1 MVIGIIK
8 RWDHCSVT
16 IISPCVSR
24 ELLWKKLSLKLKQQL
39 EKIVLYI
46 EPQNG
51 ALGSVTTA
59 W

>member
-24 ELLWKKLSLKLKQQL
+24 ELLWKKLSLKLKT